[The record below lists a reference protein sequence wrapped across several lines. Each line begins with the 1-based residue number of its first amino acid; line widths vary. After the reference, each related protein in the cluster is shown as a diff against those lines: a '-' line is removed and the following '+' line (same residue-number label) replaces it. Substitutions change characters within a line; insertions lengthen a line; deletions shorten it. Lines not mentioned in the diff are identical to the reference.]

1 VVKAF
6 VRWAKVIQMVA
17 KYDNKAL
24 MPLLLTTF
32 EFQNLGI
39 EAPFEPTIV
48 DDDDSI
54 FGAMTSNEDT
64 IHGLLKNELIY
75 STTCM

>member
-1 VVKAF
+1 VNAF

-32 EFQNLGI
+32 QFQNLGI
-39 EAPFEPTIV
+39 ELPFKPTTI

-54 FGAMTSNEDT
+54 FWAMTSNEDT

-75 STTCM
+75 SATCM

>member
-1 VVKAF
+1 
-6 VRWAKVIQMVA
+6 
-17 KYDNKAL
+17 

-32 EFQNLGI
+32 QFQNLGI
-39 EAPFEPTIV
+39 ESPSEPVTI

-75 STTCM
+75 SATCI